1 MTLIS
6 LPRRLPITVIDS
18 PPPPSISEAHAH
30 HHEDPD
36 AEPRTLGR
44 PAPFLLFVGDSAISE
59 AEIAREMQ
67 FHRAMRPELSRAAA
81 ARALVV
87 RELLRRECDRLG
99 LTAPLPVNG
108 RESSEEA
115 MVGLLLEREVAQ
127 RLPDAADCARYFAQN
142 AERFRSPDRIKARH
156 ILLAAP
162 ADDVAGRYQARHRGE
177 QLIGEL
183 QQRPELFADFAM
195 RHSDCP
201 SREHGGALG
210 WLQRG
215 QTTPEFDRQ
224 LFRLR
229 RGLAGFPVESRW
241 GYHVVEIEMLQP
253 GQPQRFEQ
261 VHQQIADYLEL
272 QSHQRDLQHYL
283 QTLQTRYG
291 VRGLD
296 AIEAAAQA

>member
-1 MTLIS
+1 MAAST
-6 LPRRLPITVIDS
+6 PRRLPLAVIDS
-18 PPPPSISEAHAH
+18 QQPIAADAHAH
-30 HHEDPD
+30 HHDD
-36 AEPRTLGR
+36 AGDGPRTLGQ
-44 PAPFLLFVGDSAISE
+44 PAPCLLFVGDTAISE

-87 RELLRRECDRLG
+87 RELLRRECERLG
-99 LTAPLPVNG
+99 LAAQLPADA
-108 RESSEEA
+108 RESAEEA
-115 MVGLLLEREVAQ
+115 MVGLLLESEVEQ
-127 RLPDAADCARYFAQN
+127 RVPDEADCARYFAQN
-142 AERFRSPDRIKARH
+142 PERFRLPDRVKARH

-162 ADDVAGRYQARHRGE
+162 ADDVSGRYEARSRGE
-177 QLIGEL
+177 SLIAEL

-195 RHSDCP
+195 HHSDCP
-201 SREHGGALG
+201 SREQGGELG

-229 RGLAGFPVESRW
+229 PGLAGFPVESRW
-241 GYHVVEIEMLQP
+241 GYHVVEVEAVEP
-253 GQPQRFEQ
+253 GRPQAFEQ

-272 QSHQRDLQHYL
+272 QSRQRDLQHYL
-283 QTLQTRYG
+283 QELQERHG

-296 AIEAAAQA
+296 AIEAAAEA